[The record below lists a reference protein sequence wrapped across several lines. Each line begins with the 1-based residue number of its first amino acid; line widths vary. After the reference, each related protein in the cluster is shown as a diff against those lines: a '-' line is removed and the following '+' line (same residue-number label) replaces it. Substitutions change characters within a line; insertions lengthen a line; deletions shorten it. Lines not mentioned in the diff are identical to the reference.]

1 MAVTAQ
7 PSSLRTVTGTC
18 VPSDR
23 NRRVI
28 PTFCVMTPVRTLRS
42 LQLDFDVHTGSQV
55 ELHQSIDCLRRGLD
69 DVEQTL
75 MRPDFELF
83 AALLVDM
90 RRAVHGET
98 LDAGRQRDRTS
109 DLGAGALGRVDDF
122 PRRIVENSMIEG
134 FEPDA
139 DILTLHRINS
149 FDPGRLLNDL
159 CDDAGADG

>member
-1 MAVTAQ
+1 
-7 PSSLRTVTGTC
+7 
-18 VPSDR
+18 
-23 NRRVI
+23 
-28 PTFCVMTPVRTLRS
+28 MTPVRTLRS

-55 ELHQSIDCLRRGLD
+55 ELHQSIDCLGCGLD

-98 LDAGRQRDRTS
+98 LDAGRQRDRST

-139 DILTLHRINS
+139 DVLALHDVILRSRPCYLIILATTPAPTVRPPSRMAKRS
-149 FDPGRLLNDL
+149 FSSI
-159 CDDAGADG
+159 